1 MQVQWLIESIDQ
13 KIKLQGNENWQDDA
27 LHIHVTTAQMIL
39 GNVEAKLSVS
49 IAKDEKI
56 FMNGYQTWTYSPELT
71 RYDHTHG
78 LKRVPKSLLRKYGFD
93 RYGDYHFVDYPQ
105 KKGIIHGE

>member
-1 MQVQWLIESIDQ
+1 MQVTWLIESADQ
-13 KIKLQGNENWQDDA
+13 KIKLQGNENWQDEA

-39 GNVEAKLSVS
+39 GKVEAKLSVP

-71 RYDHTHG
+71 R
-78 LKRVPKSLLRKYGFD
+78 
-93 RYGDYHFVDYPQ
+93 
-105 KKGIIHGE
+105 

>member
-13 KIKLQGNENWQDDA
+13 KIKLQGNESWQDEA

-39 GNVEAKLSVS
+39 GKVEAKLSIS

-56 FMNGYQTWTYSPELT
+56 FMNG
-71 RYDHTHG
+71 
-78 LKRVPKSLLRKYGFD
+78 
-93 RYGDYHFVDYPQ
+93 
-105 KKGIIHGE
+105 